1 MTKYEQVAEEIKSR
15 IFNGQYKVKEQ
26 LPLEKEICDEFA
38 VSKMT
43 VKKALDILV
52 TEGYIIK
59 RRGSGSFVKDVN
71 TEELRE
77 RSLRTQISGFTRTHS
92 GENVST
98 KVLEFN
104 TIFADDKIAKELN
117 IEDGDL
123 VCVIERVRY
132 VDDEPMVIE
141 KTYMPLSIVP
151 KIKRTV
157 VEDSI
162 YKFVELSTGLK
173 VQSSHSTVRADIAKE
188 KDKEYLKLKD
198 NEPVLEVERTAYLE
212 DGTIFEYSFS
222 RHRYDKF
229 EFKAVI
235 FNK

>member
-1 MTKYEQVAEEIKSR
+1 MTKYEQIAKEIKNR
-15 IFNGQYKVKEQ
+15 ILNGTYKAKEQ
-26 LPLEKEICDEFA
+26 LPLEKDICDEFE

-52 TEGYIIK
+52 REGYIIK

-71 TEELRE
+71 AEQLNEE
-77 RSLRTQISGFTRTHS
+77 SLSTQIAGFTRTHK
-92 GENVST
+92 GENVFT

-104 TIFADDKIAKELN
+104 TIFATDKIAKALK
-117 IEDGDL
+117 IEEDDL
-123 VCVIERVRY
+123 ICVVERVRY
-132 VDDEPMVIE
+132 IDAEPMVIE

-151 KIKRTV
+151 TIKKSV
-157 VEDSI
+157 VEKSI
-162 YKFVELSTGLK
+162 YEFIESTTGLK
-173 VQSSHSTVRADIAKE
+173 IQSSHSTVRADIANE

-198 NEPVLEVERTAYLE
+198 REPVLEVERIAYLE